1 MPARYFNWKLAAV
14 LLISLAVLGAG
25 AFALRQWHKT
35 NRTAQGLVRG
45 NEAYDAGR
53 WQEAA
58 EHLGYY
64 VASQQQDVAALLKYA
79 DACMNIR
86 PIKSNN
92 TWQATNAYRAALRVD
107 RKNSEAAMKLTEIYL
122 AIGTPGDAELV
133 AKRQLET
140 NPDPELR
147 RMLALALAAQRKFAE
162 AAEELKAVVRE
173 HPDQVLAYEALGQ
186 LVEQRPTDFREA
198 PLQWFDEAVKNNPSS
213 ALAYVVR
220 AGFHRRSE
228 NPSLALADLEQ
239 AEGKDLSDAAVRLR
253 LAGELIDYG
262 ALEKAEGHLI
272 AVQEAAPTDQGL
284 WQTWA
289 QLALKSRSQ
298 EKMLK
303 VAREGL
309 KELTSQPWD
318 FMPTAAELFIR
329 SGNLKDAND
338 CISQMSQKDISPAAV
353 AFLRGLV
360 AVEQGDLVE
369 AVKRWRQSMES
380 GNKSVHVRLLL
391 ASALSRSGDTQSALR
406 QLRTL
411 ISERPDSSEGH
422 LALAKL
428 LAQSGKWT
436 EAAGNAARASELSPQ
451 NTEAALLRVQ
461 IEMQL
466 SPTASADGAQ
476 MPAQWRNIQ
485 KQLSALSAAKDA
497 PPDLAFWQFRF
508 ALQRRQFDEAQTLLT
523 RLRGTSF
530 SPVGIVMAEA
540 ELLAAQDKIDE
551 AIPKLNEA
559 TEKFPQSAEL
569 VRYLAILLDR
579 QGLRDKCEEAVKGAL
594 TRIEDPV
601 AQRETALLLAE
612 LYSRW
617 ERRDSVYTLLTALEE
632 KLPNDIPIKRR
643 LLLCEPVIRDSER
656 AQKLVDQIKSLEG
669 DTGWQW
675 RYEQARV
682 WFASD
687 NFKDRYP
694 QITSLLKENM
704 LANANDQPSR
714 LLLARSYERAG
725 DTQLA
730 LLTYREALRLSPDD
744 LRVIIPAVAALY
756 GAKEYD
762 EAEQVLKRA
771 SAQDMYHP
779 ELQKLMLQSY
789 LRRGELDSAS
799 GVLQDLLSS
808 DPNNQAACLS
818 LAFLQMQQNK
828 FDEASG
834 LLAKLKSRD
843 PNSLPVTA
851 AQIQLDIRRNNPD
864 EALRLSDEIVARLSS
879 ASAYILRARTCATLG
894 HVDRTAT
901 DLDRAV
907 SIEPNNVEVWVA
919 RSDFRRSVGQLETAT
934 TDIRK
939 ALSLAGD
946 DVRIQKRGIVLFLAS
961 RAPARVREGKTLL
974 AKALESNPEDVE
986 LQLLNARVFLA
997 EGTAPAIDNAE
1008 RILRAVTRDRPQISE
1023 AWALM
1028 GEIAIKR
1035 GQPERALDAA
1045 LRGLGHGPND
1055 KRLLLLKANAE
1066 AIRSPVLAIP
1076 TLRVLHESDPNDV
1089 EMALLLA
1096 DMYVKAGEPKKATD
1110 LLRKQL
1116 ARCDEPA
1123 RRRCR
1128 IALAVVQYKNGQ
1140 KARAQKELDA
1150 LQESEPNDP
1159 GPLLAHAQ
1167 MLRDD
1172 QLWDALSGK
1181 VKDWH
1186 QSHPADGRTVVS
1198 VAKDLRALADGPAR
1212 KVAEDLLRLVLSDSP
1227 DSTEAL
1233 SVLAIL
1239 LLETPGRSAESAEL
1253 YQRVLELEPD
1263 NVIAINNLAWIM
1275 SEEQGKY
1282 AEALELAQKGLKIAP
1297 DYFDLID
1304 TRGVVYYRLGEY
1316 EKAVQDFT
1324 TCMALYPSATPASVA
1339 TRLHLA
1345 RALARLGQKDK
1356 AIEEL
1361 KQILDSGTRI
1371 GGLSTA
1377 DLADAQRLLKQLQ
1390 EGSQP

>member
-25 AFALRQWHKT
+25 AFGLRQWHKT
-35 NRTAQGLVRG
+35 NRTEQGLVRG
-45 NEAYDAGR
+45 NEAYDAGM
-53 WQEAA
+53 WEDAA

-64 VASQQQDVAALLKYA
+64 LSVRQDDVAALLKYA
-79 DACMNIR
+79 EACMNIR
-86 PIKSNN
+86 PVKSNN
-92 TWQATNAYRAALRVD
+92 IRQATGAYRAALRAD
-107 RKNSEAAMKLTEIYL
+107 RNNSEAAIKLTEIYL
-122 AIGTPGDAELV
+122 AVGTPGEAELV
-133 AKRQLET
+133 ARRQLET
-140 NPDPELR
+140 NPDPALR
-147 RMLALALAAQRKFAE
+147 RMLALALAAQRKFAD
-162 AAEELKAVVRE
+162 AAAELKAIVKE
-173 HPDQVLAYEALGQ
+173 HPDQVLAYETLGQ
-186 LVEQRPTDFREA
+186 LIEQRPTDFREA

-220 AGFHRRSE
+220 AGFRRRSE
-228 NPSLALADLEQ
+228 NPSLALADLER
-239 AEGKDLSDAAVRLR
+239 AEGEDLSDAAVRLR
-253 LAGELIDYG
+253 LARELIDCG
-262 ALEKAEGHLI
+262 ALERAEGHLM
-272 AVQEAAPTDQGL
+272 AVQEAAPADQGL
-284 WQTWA
+284 WQTSA

-298 EKMLK
+298 QKMLK

-309 KELTSQPWD
+309 KELASQPWD
-318 FMPTAAELFIR
+318 FMPVAAELFIR
-329 SGNLKDAND
+329 SGSLKDAND
-338 CISQMSQKDISPAAV
+338 CISQMAQKDISPSAV

-360 AVEQGDLVE
+360 AVEQGDLIE

-380 GNKSVHVRLLL
+380 GNKSVQVRLSL
-391 ASALSRSGDTQSALR
+391 ASALSRLGDTQSALR

-411 ISERPDSSEGH
+411 ISERSDSSEGH
-422 LALAKL
+422 LALARL

-436 EAAGNAARASELSPQ
+436 EAAGHAARASELTPQ

-461 IEMQL
+461 IEMQR
-466 SPTASADGAQ
+466 SPTASADGGQ
-476 MPAQWRNIQ
+476 IPAQWRDIQ
-485 KQLSALSAAKDA
+485 RQLSALNTAKDA
-497 PPDLAFWQFRF
+497 PPDLPFWQFRF
-508 ALQRRQFDEAQTLLT
+508 ALQRRRFDEAQTLLT
-523 RLRGTSF
+523 RLGETSF
-530 SPVGIVMAEA
+530 LPVGIVMAEA

-559 TEKFPQSAEL
+559 TETFPQSAEL
-569 VRYLAILLDR
+569 VRYLAIFLDR
-579 QGLRDKCEEAVKGAL
+579 QGLRDQCEEAVKRAL

-601 AQRETALLLAE
+601 ARRETALLLAQF
-612 LYSRW
+612 YTRW
-617 ERRDSVYTLLTALEE
+617 ERQDSVHTLLTALEE
-632 KLPNDIPIKRR
+632 KLPKDIPLKRR
-643 LLLCEPVIRDSER
+643 LLLCEPVMKDSER

-704 LANANDQPSR
+704 LANPNDQPSR

-725 DTQLA
+725 EMRLA
-730 LLTYREALRLSPDD
+730 LLTYREALRVSPDD
-744 LRVIIPAVAALY
+744 LRVILPAVAALY
-756 GAKEYD
+756 GAKEYE

-771 SAQDMYHP
+771 STQDLYHP
-779 ELQKLMLQSY
+779 ELQKLILQGH

-818 LAFLQMQQNK
+818 LAFLQMQQNR

-864 EALRLSDEIVARLSS
+864 EALRLSDEIVARLGN

-894 HVDRTAT
+894 HVDRAAT
-901 DLDRAV
+901 DLDRAA
-907 SIEPNNVEVWVA
+907 SIDPNNVDVWVA
-919 RSDFRRSVGQLETAT
+919 RSDFHRFVGQLETAI
-934 TDIRK
+934 TDIQK

-946 DVRIQKRGIVLFLAS
+946 DIRIQKRGIVLFLAS

-974 AKALESNPEDVE
+974 QKALESNAEDIE
-986 LQLLNARVFLA
+986 LKLLNARVLLA
-997 EGTAPAIDNAE
+997 EGTAPAIDKAE
-1008 RILRAVTRDRPQISE
+1008 RILRAVTRDRPEISE

-1028 GEIAIKR
+1028 GDIAIKR

-1045 LRGLGHGPND
+1045 LRGLAHGPND
-1055 KRLLLLKANAE
+1055 KVLLLLKANAE
-1066 AIRSPVLAIP
+1066 SIRSPVLAVP

-1089 EMALLLA
+1089 EVVLLLA
-1096 DMYVKAGEPKKATD
+1096 DMYTKADESKKAMD

-1116 ARCDEPA
+1116 ARCDEPT

-1128 IALAVVQYKNGQ
+1128 IAMAVAQYTNGQ
-1140 KARAQKELDA
+1140 KSRAQKELDA
-1150 LQESEPNDP
+1150 LHESEPNDP
-1159 GPLLAHAQ
+1159 APLLAWAQ
-1167 MLRDD
+1167 MLRED
-1172 QLWDALSGK
+1172 QLWDALSEK
-1181 VKDWH
+1181 VKDWY
-1186 QSHPADGRTVVS
+1186 QSHPTDSRTVVS
-1198 VAKDLRALADGPAR
+1198 IARDLGALADGQAR
-1212 KVAEDLLRLVLSDSP
+1212 KVAEDLLRMVRRDAS
-1227 DSTEAL
+1227 DSTEVL
-1233 SVLAIL
+1233 SVLAVL
-1239 LLETPGRSAESAEL
+1239 LLEAPGRSAESAEL
-1253 YQRVLELEPD
+1253 YQRLLELEPD

-1275 SEEQGKY
+1275 SQEQGRH
-1282 AEALELAQKGLKIAP
+1282 AEALELAQKGLRITP
-1297 DYFDLID
+1297 EYFDLID

-1345 RALARLGQKDK
+1345 RALAQLGQKEK

-1361 KQILDSGTRI
+1361 NQILDIGTRI
-1371 GGLSTA
+1371 GGVSTA
-1377 DLADAQRLLKQLQ
+1377 DLTDAQRLLRQLQ
-1390 EGSQP
+1390 EGS